1 MRQHAMAGIAQ
12 GTRRSLSPMR
22 PRGTLRL
29 PLVVSFALALLAV
42 GYVAFVLWPRWP
54 GPAALNAPAL
64 PITVAGEL
72 FNVPPAAIR
81 MPVQRRAGPQERL
94 DLAFLW
100 PSLSPPDP
108 AAKPALSEEPN
119 ALDRVFVT
127 IAAADGTLPPVE
139 RINAIFRRYLTD
151 EHFESPDGLLIM
163 SFRDGTPYQGEDLY
177 LDAAAPER
185 FMTRCTRPGAGG
197 TPGMCL
203 YEQRIGAA
211 SITVRFPR
219 DWLTDWHGLSRGLDR
234 LLAGLRPAAAP

>member
-1 MRQHAMAGIAQ
+1 MAIAH
-12 GTRRSLSPMR
+12 GAHRFRRAGR
-22 PRGTLRL
+22 ARANLRL
-29 PLVVSFALALLAV
+29 PLVVSLALALLAI

-54 GPAALNAPAL
+54 GADGLNAPAL

-81 MPVQRRAGPQERL
+81 LSTQRHAGPQERL

-100 PSLSPPDP
+100 PSLGPPDP
-108 AAKPALSEEPN
+108 AAKPSLSDEPN
-119 ALDRVFVT
+119 ALDRLFVT

-139 RINAIFRRYLTD
+139 RINAIFRRYLAD
-151 EHFESPDGLLIM
+151 ERFESPDGLTIM

-177 LDAAAPER
+177 LDAAAPEK
-185 FMTRCTRPGAGG
+185 FLTRCTRPGAGG

-211 SITVRFPR
+211 SVTVRFPR
-219 DWLTDWHGLSRGLDR
+219 EWLADWRGLAQAIDR
-234 LLAGLRPAAAP
+234 LIAGMRPPVN

>member
-1 MRQHAMAGIAQ
+1 MAIAQ
-12 GTRRSLSPMR
+12 GAHRSPARRAHASPRLLLIMSL
-22 PRGTLRL
+22 
-29 PLVVSFALALLAV
+29 ALALLAV

-54 GPAALNAPAL
+54 GPDPLGAPAL

-81 MPVQRRAGPQERL
+81 LATQRHPGPQERL

-100 PSLSPPDP
+100 PSLRPPDP
-108 AAKPALSEEPN
+108 AAKPALNEEPN
-119 ALDRVFVT
+119 ALDRLFVT
-127 IAAADGTLPPVE
+127 VAAADGTVPPAE

-151 EHFESPDGLLIM
+151 ERFESPDGLTIM

-203 YEQRIGAA
+203 YEQRIGSA
-211 SITVRFPR
+211 SVTVRFPR
-219 DWLTDWHGLSRGLDR
+219 EWLANWHGLVRAIER
-234 LLAGLRPAAAP
+234 LIASLRPAVQ

>member
-1 MRQHAMAGIAQ
+1 MALVHGAY
-12 GTRRSLSPMR
+12 R
-22 PRGTLRL
+22 PLRAGSSRASLRL
-29 PLVVSFALALLAV
+29 PLIVSLALALLAV

-54 GPAALNAPAL
+54 GDDALNAPAL

-81 MPVQRRAGPQERL
+81 LPTQRHAGPQERL

-119 ALDRVFVT
+119 ALDRLFVT
-127 IAAADGTLPPVE
+127 IVAADATVPPAE
-139 RINAIFRRYLTD
+139 RINTIFRRYLAEERFD
-151 EHFESPDGLLIM
+151 SPDGLTIM

-185 FMTRCTRPGAGG
+185 FITRCTRPGGGG

-203 YEQRIGAA
+203 YERRIGVT
-211 SITVRFPR
+211 SLTLRFPR
-219 DWLTDWHGLSRGLDR
+219 DWLTDWHGLLRAIDR
-234 LLAGLRPAAAP
+234 LIASLRPPAVN